1 MTDFFVAL
9 RFMTRLP
16 TPPLTAERAA
26 DIAAA
31 APWLPAVGAVVG
43 ALVALAVAL
52 GAGVSPWVGALLGVL
67 AWVLVTG
74 GLHLDG
80 LGDVADGIGAAHG
93 NAERFLEVA
102 RDPHTGSFGVMAI
115 VLQIAAKLILLATM
129 AATAEADLASLVVV
143 LALVGAWA
151 RWGVLVIAS
160 AVPPL
165 GQGLASRLAAG
176 VEGRIAGVLGIAL
189 TIVSL
194 FAAPILVAAVPLA
207 LGLALY
213 WRLRIGGVN
222 GDAHGASIEVME
234 SALLLLLVMV

>member
-16 TPPLTAERAA
+16 TPPVADERAA
-26 DIAAA
+26 DIGAA

-43 ALVALAVAL
+43 ALVALFVAL

-67 AWVLVTG
+67 AWVIVTG

-115 VLQIAAKLILLATM
+115 VLQIAAKLILLATI
-129 AATAEADLASLVVV
+129 AATAEADLVSLLVV

-160 AVPPL
+160 VVPPL
-165 GQGLASRLAAG
+165 GQGLARRLAAG

-194 FAAPILVAAVPLA
+194 FVAPILAAAIPLA
-207 LGLALY
+207 LALAFY

-222 GDAHGASIEVME
+222 GDAHGASIEIME
-234 SALLLLLVMV
+234 SALLLLLVAA